1 VKKALTD
8 HLGDFVA
15 ITALI
20 LLAVGIGSY
29 ILSNQRLRF
38 PFIEEKP
45 FVVKVELPDAQ
56 AVQPGQGQTVRTAG
70 VEIGQIGKVELK
82 DGKAVVEMA
91 LERDRYEGYI
101 REDATVLLRTKTGLK
116 DMFLEVD
123 PGTGEPLDE
132 GEVLSSANSAPDI
145 DPDEIL
151 AALDTDTRDYL
162 KLLLSGAGK
171 GLEGRGSDLQET
183 FARLGPLN
191 RDVARLNTAIARRR
205 TNLKR
210 LINKYGFLTE
220 ELATKDR
227 EIVRLVRQSNQVFD
241 ALASEDTEIQ
251 ATLRRLPGALRTTQE
266 TLSKVDTLGGELGPA
281 LEALRPPFRKLD
293 EANAAV
299 LPFVREATPQIRD
312 EIRPFARIAAPYT
325 EDLGTAARLLRR
337 SQPSLTASFDKLN
350 RLFNIGAFNPGG
362 AEGLTG
368 DLGTDRARDEGY
380 LFHLAWTAQNTVSL
394 FSTANAQ
401 GPLRR
406 IFLGNLDCTT
416 VSALLGAEGLDPEA
430 PLPGTDLVPGEDEG
444 VTIGDVVD
452 QLDAAGVC
460 GQ

>member
-1 VKKALTD
+1 VKKAIGD

-20 LLAVGIGSY
+20 LLAIGIGSF

-38 PFIEEKP
+38 PFIEDKP
-45 FVVKVELPDAQ
+45 FVVKVDLPDAQ
-56 AVQPGQGQTVRTAG
+56 AVQPGQGQTVRVAG
-70 VEIGQIGKVELK
+70 VEIGQIGKVELI
-82 DGKAVVEMA
+82 DGKARVEMQ
-91 LERDRYEGYI
+91 LERKKYEDYI

-123 PGTGEPLDE
+123 PGTGRPLKE
-132 GEVLSSANSAPDI
+132 GEVISSANSAPDI
-145 DPDEIL
+145 DPDEVL

-162 KLLLSGAGK
+162 QLLISGAGK
-171 GLEGRGSDLQET
+171 GLKGRGSDLQET

-205 TNLKR
+205 TNLKS
-210 LINKYGFLTE
+210 LINKYGFLTK

-241 ALASEDTEIQ
+241 TLASSDADIEG
-251 ATLRRLPGALRTTQE
+251 TLRRLPGALNQTAD
-266 TLSKVDTLGGELGPA
+266 TLVKVDTLGGELGPA

-312 EIRPFARIAAPYT
+312 QIRPFARIAGPYT
-325 EDLGTAARLLRR
+325 EDLGNAAKGLRR
-337 SQPSLTASFDKLN
+337 AQPGLTASFDKLN
-350 RLFNIGAFNPGG
+350 RLFNIGAFNPNGS
-362 AEGLTG
+362 EGLTG
-368 DLGTDRARDEGY
+368 NLAVDRERQEGY
-380 LFHLAWTAQNTVSL
+380 LFNLAWTAQNTVSL
-394 FSTANAQ
+394 FSTASAQ

-406 IFLGNLDCTT
+406 IFLGGLDCTT
-416 VSALLGAEGLDPEA
+416 VNALVQLPVPDVQNQVVGAL
-430 PLPGTDLVPGEDEG
+430 ED
-444 VTIGDVVD
+444 
-452 QLDAAGVC
+452 AGVC
-460 GQ
+460 GS

>member
-1 VKKALTD
+1 M
-8 HLGDFVA
+8 
-15 ITALI
+15 
-20 LLAVGIGSY
+20 
-29 ILSNQRLRF
+29 
-38 PFIEEKP
+38 
-45 FVVKVELPDAQ
+45 VKVALPDAQ

-82 DGKAVVEMA
+82 DGKAVVEMQ
-91 LERDRYEGYI
+91 LERDKYEDYI

-123 PGTGEPLDE
+123 PGTGEPLEE
-132 GEVLSSANSAPDI
+132 GETISSANSAPDI
-145 DPDEIL
+145 DPDEVL
-151 AALDTDTRDYL
+151 AALDSDTRDYL
-162 KLLLSGAGK
+162 QLLVSGAGK
-171 GLEGRGSDLQET
+171 GLKGRSTDLRET

-191 RDVARLNTAIARRR
+191 RDIARVNSAIARRR

-210 LINKYGFLTE
+210 LINNYGFLTK

-241 ALASEDTEIQ
+241 SLAADDADIQ
-251 ATLRRLPGALRTTQE
+251 GTVARLPGALNTTSE
-266 TLSKVDTLGGELGPA
+266 TLAKVDTLGGELGPA

-312 EIRPFARIAAPYT
+312 QIRPFARIAGPYT
-325 EDLGTAARLLRR
+325 KDLGQAAAGLRR
-337 SQPSLTASFDKLN
+337 AQPGLTASFDKLN
-350 RLFNIGAFNPGG
+350 RLFNIGAYNPRG

-368 DLGTDRARDEGY
+368 NLATDREREEGY
-380 LFHLAWTAQNTVSL
+380 LFDLAWTAQNTVSL
-394 FSTANAQ
+394 FSTASAQ

-406 IFLGNLDCTT
+406 IFLGGLDCTT
-416 VSALLGAEGLDPEA
+416 VTALVD
-430 PLPGTDLVPGEDEG
+430 LP
-444 VTIGDVVD
+444 VVD
-452 QLDAAGVC
+452 EQQIANTLGAAGVC

>member
-1 VKKALTD
+1 MKKAIKD
-8 HLGDFVA
+8 HLRDFLA
-15 ITALI
+15 IAALM

-45 FVVKVELPDAQ
+45 FVVKLELPDAQ

-70 VEIGQIGKVELK
+70 VEIGQIGKVVLK
-82 DGKAVVEMA
+82 DGKAVVDMQ
-91 LERDRYEGYI
+91 LERGKYADYI

-123 PGTGEPLDE
+123 PGTGRPLKE
-132 GEVLSSANSAPDI
+132 NEVISSANSAPDI

-151 AALDTDTRDYL
+151 AALDADTRDYL
-162 KLLLSGAGK
+162 QLLVSGAGK
-171 GLEGRGSDLQET
+171 GLKGRGSDLQET

-191 RDVARLNTAIARRR
+191 RDVAKVNTAIARRR
-205 TNLKR
+205 TNLKS
-210 LINKYGFLTE
+210 LINKYGFLTK

-241 ALASEDTEIQ
+241 TLASGEADIEG
-251 ATLRRLPGALRTTQE
+251 TLRRLPGALNTTAD
-266 TLSKVDTLGGELGPA
+266 TLAKVDTLGGELGPA

-312 EIRPFARIAAPYT
+312 QIRPFARVAGPFT
-325 EDLGTAARLLRR
+325 DDLGNAARGLRKA
-337 SQPSLTASFDKLN
+337 QPGLTASFGKLN
-350 RLFNIGAFNPGG
+350 RLFNIGAFNPNG

-368 DLGTDRARDEGY
+368 NLAADREREEGY
-380 LFHLAWTAQNTVSL
+380 LYHLAWTAQNNVSL
-394 FSTANAQ
+394 FNTASAQ

-416 VSALLGAEGLDPEA
+416 VNALVTVPVPE
-430 PLPGTDLVPGEDEG
+430 VQKE
-444 VTIGDVVD
+444 IVD
-452 QLDAAGVC
+452 ALRAAKVC
-460 GQ
+460 GG